1 MVCWRCWRSFRN
13 FKCKE
18 KVKEKFS
25 QLGSFPFLALLVNWI
40 ERNWV
45 GANIYHCMDAFGV
58 RHDLAEN
65 FVGGMKF
72 GAFVGHLLQNVGRSK
87 NGLQIHPR
95 GLSRKPFWQNL
106 LQQNYLHKQQTTRLF
121 MLILKKYRFSFSNEM
136 MNFITLVFLT
146 NKWTWWHDFKI
157 LK

>member
-1 MVCWRCWRSFRN
+1 MNS
-13 FKCKE
+13 KCKE
-18 KVKEKFS
+18 KMKEKKNLAWELF
-25 QLGSFPFLALLVNWI
+25 FLALLVNWI

-45 GANIYHCMDAFGV
+45 GANIYHCMDALGV

-72 GAFVGHLLQNVGRSK
+72 GALMRHLLQNVGWSK

-106 LQQNYLHKQQTTRLF
+106 LQQNYLHKQQTTKLF
-121 MLILKKYRFSFSNEM
+121 TLILKKIGSP
-136 MNFITLVFLT
+136 LVT
-146 NKWTWWHDFKI
+146 KWWFVM
-157 LK
+157 L